1 MLLGRDVAEHRR
13 AEPADHGGA
22 DARGDVVVARRD
34 VGDERPERIE
44 RRLAAFAQ
52 LLVHVGLDLVHGH
65 VARALDH
72 DLAALVPGDLGELAQ
87 GLELGELRGIVGVG
101 VAAGPQAV
109 AQRERHVV
117 LAHDVANVA
126 EVLVEEALAMLGQAP
141 LRHHRA
147 AAAHDAGDALGRQ
160 RHMGQPHAGMDGEV
174 VDALLALLDQ
184 RVAID
189 LPRELG
195 GIAADLLQRL
205 VDRHGA
211 DRHRRIA
218 HDPFARVV
226 DVAAGRQ
233 VHDRV
238 GAPADR
244 PHHLLDLFLHRGGD
258 RRVADVGVDLH
269 QEIAADRHRLE
280 LAVVDVGRDDGAA
293 HRHFLAHELGRDEL
307 GQRGAEALAV
317 GQPFLGEIERHLAA
331 EILALGDVD
340 HFLGDDARARPF
352 ELGDRLA

>member
-1 MLLGRDVAEHRR
+1 
-13 AEPADHGGA
+13 
-22 DARGDVVVARRD
+22 
-34 VGDERPERIE
+34 
-44 RRLAAFAQ
+44 
-52 LLVHVGLDLVHGH
+52 
-65 VARALDH
+65 
-72 DLAALVPGDLGELAQ
+72 
-87 GLELGELRGIVGVG
+87 
-101 VAAGPQAV
+101 
-109 AQRERHVV
+109 
-117 LAHDVANVA
+117 
-126 EVLVEEALAMLGQAP
+126 MLGQAP

-307 GQRGAEALAV
+307 GQRRAKALAV
-317 GQPFLGEIERHLAA
+317 GQPLLGEIERHLAA

-340 HFLGDDARARPF
+340 HFLGDDAGARPF
-352 ELGDRLA
+352 ELGDRLAVEAAQRPRRVGERQQRRGLHVAVVDRPGSAGRHIPRRRRVRAPRRGACAPGPGARRWSRWDRCRDRSCRRRACAARTAMTARSRAEARAGRAPHRA